1 MIRTKS
7 GISGKM
13 IVEAV
18 SKSRATV
25 MRALAALKL
34 SGEIVYRG
42 SKKTGGYYLQSISE
56 KGIIRTVE
64 KKASD
69 ILALVCVIFGGTG
82 LCVASNYAVHSC
94 SIPPPHP
101 IVATSGVKPFEPYSR
116 ADLSA
121 ACSDNNLQSNFAAF
135 NTDCK
140 AHSFVKREVFENAY

>member
-1 MIRTKS
+1 
-7 GISGKM
+7 M

-94 SIPPPHP
+94 SIPPHP